1 MDPSLHSSYKIQ
13 EQTSQTAQQKVLV
26 GCSINGIRQ
35 ETEGTM
41 GSGDATRKFCVDKV
55 WILSSHPSV
64 YSKPGMET

>member
-55 WILSSHPSV
+55 
-64 YSKPGMET
+64 

>member
-1 MDPSLHSSYKIQ
+1 MDPNLHSNY
-13 EQTSQTAQQKVLV
+13 ETSQTAQLKALA
-26 GCSINGIRQ
+26 GCSMNGIRQ

-41 GSGDATRKFCVDKV
+41 GSGDVCVDKD